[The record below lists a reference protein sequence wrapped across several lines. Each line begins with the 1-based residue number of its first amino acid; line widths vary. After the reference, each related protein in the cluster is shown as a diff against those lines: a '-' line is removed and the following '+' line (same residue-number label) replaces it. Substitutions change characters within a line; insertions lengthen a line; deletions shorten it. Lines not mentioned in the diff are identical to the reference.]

1 MNHND
6 LYQRWLGTNLEDAD
20 LSVELES
27 IKGQDEEIFERF
39 YRDLAFGTAG
49 LRGIIGAGTNRMN
62 IYTIRRATQGLAN
75 YLNQKFEHATVAISY
90 DSRIK
95 SDLFS
100 KEAAGVLA
108 ANGIKVHIYQE
119 LMPVPTL

>member
-39 YRDLAFGTAG
+39 YRGRNAG
-49 LRGIIGAGTNRMN
+49 RDSVGI
-62 IYTIRRATQGLAN
+62 GLAMAK
-75 YLNQKFEHATVAISY
+75 YILSIQSGQIEAESEPGKG
-90 DSRIK
+90 SRFIFR
-95 SDLFS
+95 LYHL
-100 KEAAGVLA
+100 V
-108 ANGIKVHIYQE
+108 V
-119 LMPVPTL
+119 